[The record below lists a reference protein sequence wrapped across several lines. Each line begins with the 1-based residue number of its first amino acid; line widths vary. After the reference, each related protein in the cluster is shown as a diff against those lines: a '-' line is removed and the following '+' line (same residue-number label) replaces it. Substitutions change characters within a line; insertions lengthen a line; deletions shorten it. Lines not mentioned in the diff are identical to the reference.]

1 MSLVVSGPVSSMMGP
16 MGVDV
21 TLERPPSPARMP
33 YTSDKHPRHTLE
45 AINVLRKHRELCDV
59 VLIVGQ
65 RKIFAHRVILSAC
78 SPYFH
83 AMFTGEL
90 AESRQTEVTIRD
102 IDEAAMELLIDFC
115 YTSAIT
121 VEEGNVQTLLPAA
134 CLLQLAEIQDVCC
147 EFLKRQL
154 DPSNCLGIR
163 AFADTHACRDL
174 LRIADKFTQH
184 NFQEVMES
192 EEFQLLPVNQLVDII
207 SSDELNVR
215 NEEQVF
221 SAVMAWVKYTG
232 IQERRTHL
240 PMVLQHVRLP
250 LMSPKFLVGT
260 VGADL
265 LVKSDDS
272 CRDLVD
278 EAKNYLLLPQERLMM
293 QGPRTRPRK
302 PIRCGEVLF
311 AVGGWCS
318 GDAISSVERYDPQS
332 NEWRMVAPMN
342 KRRCGVGVAVLNDL
356 LYAVGGHDGQSYLNS
371 VERYDPQTNQW
382 STDVAPTSSCRTS
395 VGVAVLDG
403 YMYAVGGQDGV
414 SCLNFVER
422 YDPQTN
428 RWTKVA
434 SMCTRRLGV
443 GVAVL
448 NSYLY
453 AVGGSDGTSPLNTVE
468 RYDPRSNRW
477 TPVAPMGTRRKHLG
491 VAVYSNMIYA
501 VGGRDDA
508 TELSSAERYNPPTNT
523 WQPVVAMTSRR
534 SGVGLA
540 VVNGQ
545 LMAIGGF
552 DGTTYL
558 KTIEVFDPEQNCW
571 KLYGGM
577 NYRRLGGGVGVVK
590 MPQHESH
597 LW

>member
-1 MSLVVSGPVSSMMGP
+1 MNRFEPGNAM
-16 MGVDV
+16 
-21 TLERPPSPARMP
+21 ERPPSPARLG

-65 RKIFAHRVILSAC
+65 KKIFAHRVILSAC

-102 IDEAAMELLIDFC
+102 IDETAMELLIDFC
-115 YTSAIT
+115 YTSNIT
-121 VEEGNVQTLLPAA
+121 VEESNVQTLLPAA
-134 CLLQLAEIQDVCC
+134 CLLHLAEIQDVCC

-192 EEFQLLPVNQLVDII
+192 EEFMLLPVNQLVDII

-215 NEEQVF
+215 SEEQVYQ
-221 SAVMAWVKYTG
+221 AVMGWIKYN
-232 IQERRTHL
+232 IQERRQHL
-240 PMVLQHVRLP
+240 PTVLQHVRLP

-265 LVKSDDS
+265 LIKSDEA

-278 EAKNYLLLPQERLMM
+278 EAKNYLLLPQERPLM
-293 QGPRTRPRK
+293 QGPRTRSRK
-302 PIRCGEVLF
+302 PIKCGEVLF

-318 GDAISSVERYDPQS
+318 GDAISSVEKYDPQT
-332 NEWRMVAPMN
+332 NEWRLVAPMS

-371 VERYDPQTNQW
+371 IERYDPHTNQW
-382 STDVAPTSSCRTS
+382 SSDVAPTSSCRTS
-395 VGVAVLDG
+395 VGVAVLGDFL
-403 YMYAVGGQDGV
+403 YAVGGQDGV
-414 SCLNFVER
+414 SCLNYVER
-422 YDPQTN
+422 YDPQN
-428 RWTKVA
+428 NKWGKVA
-434 SMCTRRLGV
+434 SMSTRRLGV

-448 NSYLY
+448 QGYLY
-453 AVGGSDGTSPLNTVE
+453 AVGGSDGTCPLNTVE
-468 RYDPRSNRW
+468 RFDPRNNRW
-477 TPVAPMGTRRKHLG
+477 TSVASMGTRRKHLG
-491 VAVYSNMIYA
+491 VAVFNNMIYA
-501 VGGRDDA
+501 VGGRDDT
-508 TELSSAERYNPPTNT
+508 TELSSAERYNPQSNS

-558 KTIEVFDPEQNCW
+558 KTVEIYDPELNCW
-571 KLYGGM
+571 RIVGGM

-590 MPQHESH
+590 MPQNDCN

>member
-1 MSLVVSGPVSSMMGP
+1 MMKG
-16 MGVDV
+16 GVDLTQTSV
-21 TLERPPSPARMP
+21 DRPPSPARLA
-33 YTSDKHPRHTLE
+33 YTSEKHSRHTLE

-102 IDEAAMELLIDFC
+102 IDENAMELLIDFC
-115 YTSAIT
+115 YTSNIT
-121 VEEGNVQTLLPAA
+121 VEESNVQTLLPAA

-184 NFQEVMES
+184 NFQDVMES
-192 EEFQLLPVNQLVDII
+192 EEFLLLPINQLVDII

-215 NEEQVF
+215 SEEQVF
-221 SAVMAWVKYTG
+221 SAVMGWVKYN
-232 IQERRTHL
+232 IQERRTCL
-240 PMVLQHVRLP
+240 ATVLQHVRLP

-260 VGADL
+260 VGSDL
-265 LVKSDDS
+265 LIKSDEA

-278 EAKNYLLLPQERLMM
+278 EAKNYLLLPQERPLM
-293 QGPRTRPRK
+293 QGPRTRSRK

-318 GDAISSVERYDPQS
+318 GDAISSVERYDPQT
-332 NEWRMVAPMN
+332 NEWRMVAPMS

-371 VERYDPQTNQW
+371 IERYDPQTNQW
-382 STDVAPTSSCRTS
+382 SSEVAPTSSCRTS
-395 VGVAVLDG
+395 VGVAVLDN

-422 YDPQTN
+422 YDPQLN
-428 RWTKVA
+428 KWTKVA
-434 SMCTRRLGV
+434 SMSTRRLGV

-448 NSYLY
+448 AGYLY

-477 TPVAPMGTRRKHLG
+477 SPVAPMGTRRKHLG
-491 VAVYSNMIYA
+491 VAVYNNMIYA
-501 VGGRDDA
+501 VGGRDDT
-508 TELSSAERYNPPTNT
+508 TELSSAERYNPQANT

-558 KTIEVFDPEQNCW
+558 KTIEMYDPESNSW
-571 KLYGGM
+571 KLCGGM
-577 NYRRLGGGVGVVK
+577 NYRRLGGGVGVVR
-590 MPQHESH
+590 MPQHETH